1 MIKTNDSFGE
11 TPETSSSLGKIF
23 GIGLVILALFSF
35 LGEEKT
41 NKISIAGIK
50 KRKSKRL
57 FYMLDTERGLTTVSR
72 QEATNIK
79 KSSPN
84 RLHAVWALTAD
95 DARALIGQGQGE
107 RYTQSK
113 KLDFA
118 GHLLNCIGW
127 QQVIDKNG
135 KKITRCF
142 IMAPNCKT
150 KACVRETEQRKA
162 EGWKPKSRK
171 VKLEGVNS
179 KSFVI
184 DNEGKIA
191 MVVGK
196 ENGKPVVIYPGNE
209 GGTRAGS
216 AQQGGGQPYEFVLNS
231 WTLATE
237 KDFNKV
243 IRPSGSP
250 RMNDLRR
257 WRRELQTGLQGVN
270 LSCKQYV
277 RDAYNKL
284 RCKKFAIT
292 CNSENECG
300 PKAPIPWKQ
309 AEVEYTPK
317 AIKSV
322 AKVLAEEMNQ
332 SIDDTKRVMRSI
344 KSHGGI
350 APYAGGY
357 LQEEYRDIPSKY
369 KSKEGIKLDEL
380 AQEMEMNESELVEA
394 IGKAEEARSRLP
406 RGKRRFTVKDLMF
419 DAENYLHKQ
428 ESGLQGLG
436 FTKRDAAEAMTHEYA
451 AFMRKLQ
458 DTALDL
464 IDKSPA
470 DRAKIERFKGDVKII
485 SATNAPTY
493 KQAREMIYPNL
504 DYIFYEII
512 EELSPNFRTSEN
524 LRNIQSEIIY
534 RQEKYTPPATTSK
547 KMPNEPTQRK
557 PEKKIAEKGGQMTLF
572 GRLKKQL
579 GDVDREKE
587 TFAEYEA
594 RIKAGIKRDLSPTQ
608 ERQLL
613 SYHATGDFEYG
624 ATNLRET
631 MRVLM
636 EQGYAKEN
644 KNRQFEITPKGVE
657 YLDGHSLAIRSGNN
671 PKSKEMTQ
679 YEKRKLQE
687 QLERYDTMVKE
698 SKKTEKKIAEKG
710 GQMTLFGRMVARKI
724 AMRA

>member
-1 MIKTNDSFGE
+1 MIKTNGSLGE
-11 TPETSSSLGKIF
+11 TPESSQGLGKF
-23 GIGLVILALFSF
+23 LGIGLVILALFGF
-35 LGEEKT
+35 LSEEKT

-50 KRKSKRL
+50 KRKSKRF
-57 FYMLDTERGLTTVSR
+57 FYMLDTPTGIKMASR
-72 QEATNIK
+72 SQAAVMK
-79 KSSPN
+79 KELPES
-84 RLHAVWALTAD
+84 LYAIWAFDANE
-95 DARALIGQGQGE
+95 ARALIKAGKGE
-107 RYTQSK
+107 RYAQPK

-127 QQVIDKNG
+127 QQVVDKNG
-135 KKITRCF
+135 KQITRCF

-162 EGWKPKSRK
+162 EGWKPKGRK
-171 VKLEGVNS
+171 AKLEGVNS

-184 DNEGKIA
+184 DGDGKIA

-216 AQQGGGQPYEFVLNS
+216 AQQGGGQHYEYVLNT
-231 WTLATE
+231 WTPATE

-292 CNSENECG
+292 CNSENECA

-350 APYAGGY
+350 APYSGGY
-357 LQEEYRDIPSKY
+357 LQEEYRDIPTKY

-406 RGKRRFTVKDLMF
+406 RGKRRFGAKDLMF
-419 DAENYLHKQ
+419 DAENYLRKQ
-428 ESGLQGLG
+428 ESDLQGLG
-436 FTKRDAAEAMTHEYA
+436 DYDYHYKSYDDPVDVGYAKRLIQSALAKNVD
-451 AFMRKLQ
+451 KLEPSQ
-458 DTALDL
+458 IQTLFVKLRDEEKRL
-464 IDKSPA
+464 INYG
-470 DRAKIERFKGDVKII
+470 FKGKMGDFLYTNLNYAIQHLLKI
-485 SATNAPTY
+485 Y
-493 KQAREMIYPNL
+493 KPE
-504 DYIFYEII
+504 
-512 EELSPNFRTSEN
+512 
-524 LRNIQSEIIY
+524 
-534 RQEKYTPPATTSK
+534 
-547 KMPNEPTQRK
+547 
-557 PEKKIAEKGGQMTLF
+557 EKKIAEKGGQLTLF
-572 GRLKKQL
+572 GKLQPYYFKNTGAKVFVSDDIKYHRGPAFKKA
-579 GDVDREKE
+579 DRYRIDIFDEDKE
-587 TFAEYEA
+587 
-594 RIKAGIKRDLSPTQ
+594 RMG
-608 ERQLL
+608 
-613 SYHATGDFEYG
+613 
-624 ATNLRET
+624 T
-631 MRVLM
+631 MS
-636 EQGYAKEN
+636 
-644 KNRQFEITPKGVE
+644 NRQIEAQLTETKP
-657 YLDGHSLAIRSGNN
+657 AIQS
-671 PKSKEMTQ
+671 
-679 YEKRKLQE
+679 Y
-687 QLERYDTMVKE
+687 
-698 SKKTEKKIAEKG
+698 
-710 GQMTLFGRMVARKI
+710 LFGKLVARQI
-724 AMRA
+724 AMRRTS